1 MATNQSADLFE
12 LVPEEWFELVVGSW
26 VVVLAIAGIV
36 LTLEAAGTL
45 LAPLGSSAVGAVFA
59 TTVAAAAAYGSFGY
73 GATYGYLAHR
83 GLEPGFVVDPFDR
96 AAWRWVGGLGLL
108 FGVLAV
114 LGGVWTTLVGRSF
127 EVVSPH
133 FAIGSPITE
142 GLGQLSLGI
151 TGVNEIVTQA
161 PVVALVAVLGGVL
174 MGPAVGGLFHGVLQ
188 NMLAR
193 IASRRVAL
201 AGTAL
206 ATTLTVRGFAFHSI
220 TSSRGFVA
228 ALVTFVFVLG
238 VAYAYRQTE
247 NLLVPMAAY
256 GLSTAFTLVLG
267 WMALVASL
275 YAHYG
280 HL

>member
-26 VVVLAIAGIV
+26 VVVLAIAGIM

-45 LAPLGSSAVGAVFA
+45 LAPLGGSTVGAVFA
-59 TTVAAAAAYGSFGY
+59 TTVAAAAAYGIFGY
-73 GATYGYLAHR
+73 GATYVYLAHR
-83 GLEPGFVVDPFDR
+83 GMEPGFVVEPYDR
-96 AAWRWVGGLGLL
+96 AAWRCLGGLGLL
-108 FGVLAV
+108 FGVLVV
-114 LGGVWTTLVGRSF
+114 LGGAWTTLVGRSF
-127 EVVSPH
+127 EVLTPH
-133 FAIGSPITE
+133 FVVGSPPSE

-161 PVVALVAVLGGVL
+161 PMVGLVAVLGGVL
-174 MGPAVGGLFHGVLQ
+174 MGPAVGALFHGVLQ
-188 NMLAR
+188 NMLAQM
-193 IASRRVAL
+193 ASRGVAL

-206 ATTLTVRGFAFHSI
+206 AATLTVRGFAFHGI
-220 TSSRGFVA
+220 TSPRGFVA

-238 VAYAYRQTE
+238 VTYAYRQTG

-256 GLSTAFTLVLG
+256 GLCSALTLVLS
-267 WMALVASL
+267 WMAIVASL

-280 HL
+280 HI